1 MGGDINTVHLITR
14 DGVESW
20 PPQGKDA
27 VAAALIARIAQV
39 LGHAAPQ
46 RGGDDS

>member
-14 DGVESW
+14 GGVESW

-27 VAAALIARIAQV
+27 VAAALIARIAQA
-39 LGHAAPQ
+39 LATP
-46 RGGDDS
+46 RTSRR